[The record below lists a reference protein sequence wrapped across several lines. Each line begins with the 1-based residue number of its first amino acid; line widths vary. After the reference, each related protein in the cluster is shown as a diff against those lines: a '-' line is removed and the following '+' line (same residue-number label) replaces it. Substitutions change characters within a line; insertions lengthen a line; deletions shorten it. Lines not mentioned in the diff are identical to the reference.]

1 MNKTEL
7 AITCLFHNLTGL
19 GNRTMWKIKDEFGSF
34 QNCFEADRSALHRS
48 SLQSSLIE
56 RIIVARKNIDP
67 LSVLEEIYRD
77 DVMVSCVDDD
87 DYPWLLRS
95 IFDPPYIF
103 YYRGDLGVLNEFCLA
118 VVGSRMATNYGKV
131 QARRFGNELSRQ
143 GIVVVSGLA
152 RGIDTEAHKGALEA
166 GGRTAAVLGSGLDII
181 YPPENVKLYNE
192 IKESGIVLSEFPLHT
207 HPEPGNFPVRN
218 RIISGLCRGV
228 MVVEAQKK
236 SGALI
241 TADCAL
247 EQGRDVFAIPGP
259 ISSKNSAGTNY
270 LIKQGACLVS
280 GIEDIL
286 NEYGMNEKDTL
297 PTHWQ
302 GELTFGLDED
312 ELSVL
317 ANLDYEAVHFDV
329 LMNRTASRLN
339 MGLLNTILLKM
350 ELKGIIKAM
359 PGNYYVKL

>member
-7 AITCLFHNLTGL
+7 AIICFFHNMTGL

-34 QNCFEADRSALHRS
+34 QNCFEADRSTLQRS
-48 SLQSSLIE
+48 SLSSPLIE
-56 RIIVARKNIDP
+56 HIITSRGNTDP
-67 LSVLEEIYRD
+67 LAALEEIYGN
-77 DVMVSCVDDD
+77 DVMVSCVEEDN
-87 DYPWLLRS
+87 YPLLLRT

-103 YYRGDLGVLNEFCLA
+103 YYRGELEILNEFCLA

-131 QARRFGNELSRQ
+131 QARRFGDELSRQ
-143 GIVVVSGLA
+143 GIVVVSGMA
-152 RGIDTEAHKGALEA
+152 RGIDTEAHRGALEA

-181 YPPENVKLYNE
+181 YPPENAKLYNE
-192 IKESGIVLSEFPLHT
+192 IKKTGIVLSEFPLHT

-218 RIISGLCRGV
+218 RIISGLCHGV
-228 MVVEAQKK
+228 IVVEAQKK

-259 ISSKNSAGTNY
+259 ISSKNSVGTNY
-270 LIKQGACLVS
+270 LIKQGACLVG

-286 NEYGMNEKDTL
+286 DEYGMNEKD
-297 PTHWQ
+297 PSQ
-302 GELTFGLDED
+302 GELIFGLDED

-317 ANLDYEAVHFDV
+317 SNLDYEAVHFDV
-329 LMNRTASRLN
+329 LMKKTASRFN
-339 MGLLNTILLKM
+339 IALLNTLLLKM